1 VVELQ
6 KEVTQAWVAT
16 IMPETQV
23 ARAERMAQERAILL
37 ATARGEADEAAQ
49 RVSALEGKLA
59 ATR

>member
-1 VVELQ
+1 VAELW
-6 KEVTQAWVAT
+6 KEVTQAWAAT

-49 RVSALEGKLA
+49 RVSALEGKLT